1 MKIVRYLFPIGAFV
15 FGSVSLYIT
24 PSPLKHKFRELARPD
39 PSPTTTHRSSKENP
53 WPSHLVKPHVQ
64 NRAILAKR
72 AIDDG
77 SPKYDKKGTNVREG
91 PVTYT
96 SEQLTTFRD
105 QFNAAR
111 RASETLRKKVQSA
124 KDAGLE
130 VSQDDVHEL
139 SRLTAITYQ
148 KRLTLNR
155 ARLGKPLDRRT
166 SVSRQD
172 VALLVQDPEIQ
183 QLAKSGVY
191 NAQQLAEYKRS
202 YLDALT
208 AFRTK
213 HRQLSTISKV
223 RTITETEKEQLAGL
237 QDAFNLQRKIWERAC
252 KGSPADGEVDRLTR
266 TIDAPLE
273 SPQLHQSVQLSGYSL
288 KELAQARRSYLEA
301 SNAAKLFRSM
311 FGLSRNDAEIQ
322 RVAQFGGYSLEDV
335 AMQKRG
341 YLDALYAYREARK
354 SISAVKKKG
363 GALTSDEEDRF
374 VKIDHDYQLQKTGWN
389 GMKKGEQA
397 DWSSQPAPK
406 LGRLA
411 NDVAALR
418 QNAVVDAVVY
428 DYNPQ
433 QIAMYDQRYLDAL
446 HQLRAFQHQI
456 SIAKKSRRSLTPAEE
471 DELKR
476 VREVCEQRRT
486 EWARVRQGLFVDS
499 LRDAGWSVRYSAQ
512 EIQDYKQIQLDA
524 LQTLRAV
531 EAKMAAAREA
541 GLPPTADDEAHL
553 RALRDDFNRK
563 RLRWIRAR
571 NGKPVDPLVYKARA
585 GSGAKSASL
594 QESRPGSQAP
604 PSKAEVGPRAEAEAD
619 ADADHSPQPPLQISR
634 HPLLAPA
641 LSSAGHFLQGLSR
654 QWRAMPWARYL
665 ANPRLIKVKPAELL
679 RAEPTL

>member
-1 MKIVRYLFPIGAFV
+1 MKFVRYLFPIGAFV

-24 PSPLKHKFRELARPD
+24 PSPLKHKSRELARPD
-39 PSPTTTHRSSKENP
+39 ASSTGTHRSSKENP
-53 WPSHLVKPHVQ
+53 WPSHLVKPHVR
-64 NRAILAKR
+64 NHAILAKR
-72 AIDDG
+72 AIDDEG
-77 SPKYDKKGTNVREG
+77 SKDDKTGTNFREG

-96 SEQLTTFRD
+96 SEQLTTFRE

-111 RASETLRKKVQSA
+111 RASETLRKKVQRA

-148 KRLTLNR
+148 QRLTLNR

-202 YLDALT
+202 FLDAFT

-213 HRQLSTISKV
+213 HNQLSKISKV

-237 QDAFNLQRKIWERAC
+237 QNAFNLQRKIWARVC
-252 KGSPADGEVDRLTR
+252 KGSPADGEVDRRTR
-266 TIDAPLE
+266 SIDAPLE
-273 SPQLHQSVQLSGYSL
+273 SPQLNQSVPLSGDSL
-288 KELAQARRSYLEA
+288 KELAHARRSYLEA
-301 SNAAKLFRSM
+301 SNAAKSFKSM
-311 FGLSRNDAEIQ
+311 FGLSRHDAEIQ

-335 AMQKRG
+335 ATQKRG

-363 GALTSDEEDRF
+363 GALTPDEEDRF

-389 GMKKGEQA
+389 GMKKGEQE
-397 DWSSQPAPK
+397 DRSSPPAPK
-406 LGRLA
+406 LNGLA
-411 NDVAALR
+411 DDVAALR
-418 QNAVVDAVVY
+418 RNAVVDAVAY

-433 QIAMYDQRYLDAL
+433 QIAMYDQRYLEAL
-446 HQLRAFQHQI
+446 HQLRAFQRQI
-456 SIAKKSRRSLTPAEE
+456 SIAKKRRRSITPAEE

-476 VREVCEQRRT
+476 VREVCDQRRT
-486 EWARVRQGLFVDS
+486 EWTRVRQGLFVDS
-499 LRDAGWSVRYSAQ
+499 LRDAGWSVGYTAQ
-512 EIQDYKQIQLDA
+512 EIQDYNQIQLDA
-524 LQTLRAV
+524 LQTLRAA
-531 EAKMAAAREA
+531 ETKMAATREA
-541 GLPPTADDEAHL
+541 GLPPTPDDEAHI
-553 RALRDDFNRK
+553 RALRDDFDK
-563 RLRWIRAR
+563 KKLRWIRAR
-571 NGKPVDPLVYKARA
+571 NGKPVDRLVYKARA
-585 GSGAKSASL
+585 GSGAKSARL
-594 QESRPGSQAP
+594 QDIWPGSQAQA
-604 PSKAEVGPRAEAEAD
+604 SKAEVGPRTD
-619 ADADHSPQPPLQISR
+619 ADADHSPQQPLQISR
-634 HPLLAPA
+634 HRLLAPA

-665 ANPRLIKVKPAELL
+665 ANRRLSKVKPAELL